1 MEFAILICSLFAAC
15 LGAAV
20 GYAIGFYKHN
30 KGHGINIPD
39 VEVEVPMP
47 EVEPPKEEEQPKGED
62 EPLLRSASYYR
73 KLAKQADKN
82 GTSDKMILLKKLS
95 KEIDK
100 AANRGWR
107 MLKMDYHEDLN
118 EEIRS
123 SLTKRDIY
131 EYLSKAG
138 YWIEFVYTYNSDPTI
153 DFISWDG
160 RGEELKI
167 NEDT

>member
-1 MEFAILICSLFAAC
+1 MGFAILICSLFSAC

-30 KGHGINIPD
+30 KGHGVNIPD

-47 EVEPPKEEEQPKGED
+47 EVVPPKEED
-62 EPLLRSASYYR
+62 EPSLRSAEYYR
-73 KLAKQADKN
+73 ELAKQADEN
-82 GTSDKMILLKKLS
+82 GTSDKMRLLKKIS

-107 MLKMDYHEDLN
+107 MLKLDYHGDLN

-123 SLTKRDIY
+123 TLTKRDIY
-131 EYLSKAG
+131 EYFSKAG
-138 YWIEFVYTYNSDPTI
+138 YWVEFSYTYNSDPTI

-160 RGEELKI
+160 RGEGLKI